1 MQTFLKHAPRWVALL
16 SYTALA
22 LVLAYVGAYA
32 TLYRV
37 SMCIRSTNVRQL
49 FARHGL
55 FVSLMR
61 TLVGICFRARR
72 LFCEMFSFAPIS
84 KNAPDLTVA
93 EMKIGIA
100 WQSLWGNAVVEK
112 LVLDQAQGKLY
123 RTNQGK
129 WNVSALMQAK
139 QGISCKEMSCNVQS

>member
-37 SMCIRSTNVRQL
+37 SDVHTLNQRAATVLQGTGYSVSFDADIGRHLFPRPTIVLRNVQL
-49 FARHGL
+49 
-55 FVSLMR
+55 
-61 TLVGICFRARR
+61 RANQQ
-72 LFCEMFSFAPIS
+72 
-84 KNAPDLTVA
+84 NAPDLTVA

-100 WQSLWGNAVVEK
+100 WQS
-112 LVLDQAQGKLY
+112 
-123 RTNQGK
+123 
-129 WNVSALMQAK
+129 
-139 QGISCKEMSCNVQS
+139 